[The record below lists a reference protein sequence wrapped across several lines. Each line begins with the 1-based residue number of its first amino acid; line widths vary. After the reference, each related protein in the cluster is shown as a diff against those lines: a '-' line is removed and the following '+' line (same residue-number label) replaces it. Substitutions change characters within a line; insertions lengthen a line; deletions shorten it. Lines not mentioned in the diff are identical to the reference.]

1 VAIGRV
7 SAREIAGVYLAGLD
21 PLRSFTVGFVAM
33 FTCPRCGQENPDGAR
48 FCNACAAPLAAAEE
62 ARLEERKVV
71 TVLFADLVGFTSRA
85 ERMDPE
91 EVRSLLRPYHARL
104 RDELERF
111 GGTVEKFI
119 GDAVMAV
126 FGAPV
131 AHEDDAE
138 RAVRAA
144 LAIRDWILDEQAELQ
159 LRIGVNTGQALVSL
173 GARPEE
179 GEGMVAGDV
188 VNTAARLQS
197 HAPVDGILVGEATW
211 RATRDAIDYRPAEP
225 VQAKGKSEPVE
236 AWEVLEARGRVGVDI
251 SKRVRA
257 PLVGRRRELDSLL
270 DALERARGSRS
281 VQLVTLVGEPGIG
294 KSRLVY
300 ELFEAVER
308 DPELVFWRQGRS
320 LPYGEG
326 VSFWAL
332 GEMVKAHTGI
342 LETDDEAEA
351 DRKLRATV
359 TATVPVDDV
368 EWTIAH
374 LRPLAGVEDGSG
386 RSDAQDEVFAAWRGF
401 LEGVADRGPLVLVFE
416 DLHWADDGLLDF
428 VDHLVDWA
436 TRVPL
441 LVVATA
447 RPELLSRRSGW
458 GGGKT
463 NALTLSLA
471 PLSGDETAEL
481 VHALLERAAIPA
493 EVQATLLERA
503 GGNPL
508 YAEEFVRLLEERSDD
523 ATLPE
528 TVQGII
534 AARLD
539 LLDRDEKELLQDA
552 AVLGR
557 VFWVGGLT
565 RERTEAEAAL
575 HRLERRELVQRE
587 RRSSIAN
594 DTEYAFRHALVREV
608 AYEQIPRA
616 QRGDKHRRVADWL
629 EALGRSEDLAELL
642 AHHYLAVLDYAEPDA
657 AFSARAGRALG
668 EAGDRALKLNA
679 YLTAAGFYRRAIEL
693 APDEERGQLLFGL
706 GSALF
711 ALADHAAAETL
722 VEASDLLV
730 QAGNPET
737 AAEVECLLAQ
747 MAFYMADAADVNRH
761 VDRAV
766 ELVRGR
772 PPSVA
777 HARSLS
783 QAARFQMLGGEWG
796 AAVESGREAERMATG
811 LGLDAIRADALATV
825 GVARDGLGDSLGH
838 ADLET
843 AIELAEAARAPLPL
857 SRALNNLGW
866 CYMGIDLRRA
876 HELFEQQYEVGQR
889 YGHVRQIWWA
899 RAQLVDVVFQRGR
912 WDEALEHAE
921 AVIAH
926 VEAGNPLYAEAASR
940 LVRAAVTIARG
951 DGAAFD
957 ADLHRSLALAAEA
970 TDPQA
975 REQNSIYVAYLRLWA
990 GDRAGARELLDSTL
1004 ETARTTEV
1012 GIHLIHYQAAL
1023 LAALLE
1029 LDPAEIGLPPID
1041 VVETPRQRATAA
1053 LLGGDLLA
1061 AAEALAELG
1070 SVNDEAYLRLRA
1082 GERLVAEGRT
1092 EDGQAQVE
1100 RALAFYRGVRAARFV
1115 AEAEALVTDT
1125 RRQSA

>member
-1 VAIGRV
+1 M
-7 SAREIAGVYLAGLD
+7 L
-21 PLRSFTVGFVAM
+21 
-33 FTCPRCGQENPDGAR
+33 TCPRCGQENPDGAR
-48 FCNACAAPLAAAEE
+48 FCNACAGPLAAEE
-62 ARLEERKVV
+62 ETRLEERKIV

-85 ERMDPE
+85 EQMDPE

-104 RDELERF
+104 REELERF

-126 FGAPV
+126 FGAPI

-197 HAPVDGILVGEATW
+197 NAPVNGILVGETTW

-225 VQAKGKSEPVE
+225 IQAKGKAEPVE
-236 AWEVLEARGRVGVDI
+236 AWEALEARGRVGVDI
-251 SKRVRA
+251 STRVRTA
-257 PLVGRRRELDSLL
+257 LVGRRRELDSLL
-270 DALERARGSRS
+270 DAFERAHSARS

-308 DPELVFWRQGRS
+308 HPELVFWRQGRS

-342 LETDDEAEA
+342 LETDNEEDA

-359 TATVPVDDV
+359 TATVPADDV

-374 LRPLAGVEDGSG
+374 LRPLAGIEDTRG
-386 RSDAQDEVFAAWRGF
+386 RSDNQEEAFSAWRGF
-401 LEGVADRGPLVLVFE
+401 LEGVADQRPLILVFE
-416 DLHWADDGLLDF
+416 DLHWADDGLLDL

-447 RPELLSRRSGW
+447 RPELLARRSDW

-463 NALTLSLA
+463 NALTLSVA
-471 PLSGDETAEL
+471 PLSGTETAEL
-481 VHALLERAAIPA
+481 VHALLDRAAIPA
-493 EVQATLLERA
+493 DVQATLLERA

-508 YAEEFVRLLEERSDD
+508 YAEEFVRLLDER
-523 ATLPE
+523 ANGAALPE

-539 LLDRDEKELLQDA
+539 VLDRDEKELLQDA

-557 VFWVGGLT
+557 VFWAGALGRD
-565 RERTEAEAAL
+565 RESAEAAL
-575 HRLERRELVQRE
+575 HRLERREFVQRE
-587 RRSSIAN
+587 RRSTVAGE
-594 DTEYAFRHALVREV
+594 TEYAFRHALVREV

-616 QRGDKHRRVADWL
+616 QRGEKHRRVADWL
-629 EALGRSEDLAELL
+629 ETLGRSEDLAELL
-642 AHHYLAVLDYAEPDA
+642 AHHYVAVLDYSEPDEKFA
-657 AFSARAGRALG
+657 ARAARALG
-668 EAGDRALKLNA
+668 EAGERALKLNA
-679 YLTAAGFYRRAIEL
+679 YATAARFFRRALDL
-693 APDEERGQLLFGL
+693 AGAEGRGQLLFGL
-706 GSALF
+706 GSGLMT
-711 ALADHAAAETL
+711 LADPEAPDILT
-722 VEASDLLV
+722 EASELLV
-730 QAGNPET
+730 NSGDPET
-737 AAEVECLLAQ
+737 AAEAECFLAQ
-747 MAFYMADAADVNRH
+747 IAWDALDAPAVDEH
-761 VDRAV
+761 VRRAV

-772 PPSVA
+772 PPSAA
-777 HARSLS
+777 HAQALS
-783 QAARFQMLGGEWG
+783 QAARFQMLGGRLS
-796 AAVESGREAERMATG
+796 ESIETGTEAERMATE

-825 GVARDGLGDSLGH
+825 GTARGVLGDQRGD

-843 AIELAEAARAPLPL
+843 AIELAEAANAPLPL
-857 SRALNNLGW
+857 SRGLTNLAW
-866 CYMGIDLRRA
+866 RYTGIDTQRSHDLTERN
-876 HELFEQQYEVGQR
+876 YETQRR
-889 YGHVRQIWWA
+889 YGNVRQTWWA
-899 RAQLVDVVFQRGR
+899 RGQLVDTAFETGR
-912 WDEALEHAE
+912 WDEAVEHAE
-921 AVIAH
+921 AVIAYI
-926 VEAGNPLYAEAASR
+926 EAGNPQYVEAQCR
-940 LVRAAVTIARG
+940 LVRSAIRFARG
-951 DGAAFD
+951 DAGTFD
-957 ADLHRSLALAAEA
+957 AEVDLALTLAAEA

-975 REQNSIYVAYLRLWA
+975 KGPVSIYAAYLRLWA
-990 GDRAGARELLDSTL
+990 GDRVGAHQLFDLSL
-1004 ETARTTEV
+1004 ETARTTDF
-1012 GIHLIHYQAAL
+1012 GLRLIHYEVAL

-1029 LDPAEIGLPPID
+1029 LDPAQLALPHVAVAD
-1041 VVETPRQRATAA
+1041 TPRQRATAA
-1053 LLGGDLLA
+1053 LLEGDLLGA
-1061 AAEALAELG
+1061 ADALAELG
-1070 SVNDEAYLRLRA
+1070 KVNDEAYLRLHV
-1082 GERLVAEGRT
+1082 GSRLLAQGREDEGR
-1092 EDGQAQVE
+1092 AQIE
-1100 RALAFYRGVRAARFV
+1100 RALAFYRDVRATRFV
-1115 AEAEALVTDT
+1115 AEAEALTTDT

>member
-1 VAIGRV
+1 M
-7 SAREIAGVYLAGLD
+7 L
-21 PLRSFTVGFVAM
+21 
-33 FTCPRCGQENPDGAR
+33 TCPRCGQENPDGAR
-48 FCNACAAPLAAAEE
+48 FCNACAAPFAAEE
-62 ARLEERKVV
+62 ETRIEERKVV

-131 AHEDDAE
+131 SHEDDAE

-173 GARPEE
+173 GARPEQ

-197 HAPVDGILVGEATW
+197 NAPVDGILVGETTW

-225 VQAKGKSEPVE
+225 VEAKGKSKPVE
-236 AWEVLEARGRVGVDI
+236 AWEAIEARARVGVDI
-251 SKRVRA
+251 SARVRT

-270 DALERARGSRS
+270 GAFERALDASS
-281 VQLVTLVGEPGIG
+281 IQLVTLVGEPGIG

-308 DPELVFWRQGRS
+308 HSELVFWRQGRS

-342 LETDDEAEA
+342 LETDDEEDA
-351 DRKLRATV
+351 DRKLGATV
-359 TATVPVDDV
+359 TATVPADDV

-374 LRPLAGVEDGSG
+374 LRPLAGIEGSGG
-386 RSDAQDEVFAAWRGF
+386 RSDNQDEAFAAWRGF
-401 LEGVADRGPLVLVFE
+401 LEGIADQRPLVLVFE
-416 DLHWADDGLLDF
+416 DLHWADEGLLDF

-471 PLSGDETAEL
+471 PLTGNETAEL

-493 EVQATLLERA
+493 DLQATLLERA

-508 YAEEFVRLLEERSDD
+508 YAEEFVRLLDERSDG
-523 ATLPE
+523 AALPE

-539 LLDRDEKELLQDA
+539 VLERDEKELLQDA

-557 VFWVGGLT
+557 LFWVGGLG
-565 RERTEAEAAL
+565 RERHETEAAL
-575 HRLERRELVQRE
+575 HRLERREFVQRE
-587 RRSSIAN
+587 RRSTVAGE
-594 DTEYAFRHALVREV
+594 TEYAFRHALVREV

-616 QRGDKHRRVADWL
+616 QRGGKHRRVANWL
-629 EALGRSEDLAELL
+629 ETLGRSEDLSELL
-642 AHHYLAVLDYAEPDA
+642 AHHYIAALDYSEPDA
-657 AFSARAGRALG
+657 ELSVRAARALS
-668 EAGDRALKLNA
+668 EAGDRALALNA
-679 YLTAAGFYRRAIEL
+679 YRAAAGFYRRALEST
-693 APDEERGQLLFGL
+693 PGGERGRLLFGL
-706 GSALF
+706 GSALS
-711 ALADHAAAETL
+711 ALAEPEAAERL
-722 VEASDLLV
+722 ADASDVLV
-730 QAGNPET
+730 QAGDMET
-737 AAEVECLLAQ
+737 AAEAECALAQ
-747 MAFYMADAADVNRH
+747 MAFDTGDAQGVDTH
-761 VDRAV
+761 VGRAV
-766 ELVRGR
+766 EFVSGR
-772 PPSVA
+772 PPSAA
-777 HARSLS
+777 HARALS
-783 QAARFQMLGGEWG
+783 QAARFQMLAGEWNT
-796 AAVESGREAERMATG
+796 ALESGREAERMATE
-811 LGLDAIRADALATV
+811 LGLDAVRADVLATIGTV
-825 GVARDGLGDSLGH
+825 RSDIGDSQGE

-843 AIELAEAARAPLPL
+843 AIELAEAANAPQALF
-857 SRALNNLGW
+857 RALNNLSW
-866 CYMGIDLRRA
+866 RYTGIDLEQAQEFSQRQYDAA
-876 HELFEQQYEVGQR
+876 HR
-889 YGHVRQIWWA
+889 YGHVRMMWWA
-899 RAQLVDVVFQRGR
+899 RTQLVETAYESGR

-921 AVIAH
+921 AVVAH
-926 VEAGNPLYAEAASR
+926 VEAGSPLYAEASCR
-940 LVRAAVTIARG
+940 LCRAAIRFARG
-951 DGAAFD
+951 DATDFD
-957 ADLHRSLALAAEA
+957 AEIERSLALAAEA
-970 TDPQA
+970 TDPQVKGPVSVYA
-975 REQNSIYVAYLRLWA
+975 AYLRLWA
-990 GDRAGARELLDSTL
+990 GDRAGAHQLFDLSL
-1004 ETARTTEV
+1004 ETARTTEF
-1012 GIHLIHYQAAL
+1012 GLRLIHYEAAL

-1029 LDPAEIGLPPID
+1029 LDPAQLALPPVAVAD
-1041 VVETPRQRATAA
+1041 TPRQRATAA
-1053 LLGGDLLA
+1053 LLEGDLLRA
-1061 AAEALAELG
+1061 ADALAQLG
-1070 SVNDEAYLRLRA
+1070 KVNDEANLRLRA
-1082 GERLVAEGRT
+1082 GEQLLAEGHREEGQT
-1092 EDGQAQVE
+1092 EIE
-1100 RALAFYRGVRAARFV
+1100 RALSFYRGVRATRFV
-1115 AEAEALVTDT
+1115 AEGEALLAAGA
-1125 RRQSA
+1125 RRRSA